1 MDDYYQI
8 KDNCRKGLIKYL
20 EKAISII
27 PGIDNPDILD
37 IGCGTGVPTLWIA
50 ERFSGNITAVDVDKD
65 SLDYFS
71 KKILNRNLNDKIT
84 TLCTSFFDFNPGTD
98 LYDIILAEGFLNAV
112 GFERGF
118 KRATG
123 ILKKGG
129 YFIIH
134 DEYKDHEKKCNF
146 IRENSCKVMNTL
158 YLDETVWWND
168 YYRQLEIEISRTADA
183 GLREMFNSDLNEIE
197 QYKADPHLF
206 RSCYYV
212 VEKM

>member
-50 ERFSGNITAVDVDKD
+50 ESFSGNITAIDVDKD

-71 KKILNRNLNDKIT
+71 KKIRNNNLNDKII
-84 TLCTSFFDFNPGTD
+84 TLCTSFFGFKSGTD
-98 LYDIILAEGFLNAV
+98 LYDIIVAEGFLNAV

-118 KRATG
+118 KRAAG

-134 DEYKDHEKKCNF
+134 DEYKDHERKCNF
-146 IRENSCKVMNTL
+146 IRENSCKVINTL

-168 YYRQLEIEISRTADA
+168 YYRQLDTEITKTKDPGI
-183 GLREMFNSDLNEIE
+183 REMFKSDIAEIE
-197 QYKADPHLF
+197 YYKINPSSF
-206 RSCYYV
+206 RSMYYV
-212 VEKM
+212 VKKM